1 MKLSVSL
8 LNAEDKN
15 KTTKKINNTEIDYFH
30 IDVMDGK
37 FVSQLSFS
45 LKEIQEISKISRK
58 PLDIHLMVE
67 DPSLIIEDLKE
78 LSNINNISIHIEIDK
93 DINKILS
100 KIKECGVK
108 RGLAIKPNTDINL
121 LKPYLDNID
130 IILIMTVEPGYG
142 GQPFIESSV
151 ERIKK
156 IKELIEGYNILLEV
170 DGGINDKTIKKISLS
185 DIAVVG
191 SYITTSDNMEER
203 INNLLV

>member
-1 MKLSVSL
+1 M
-8 LNAEDKN
+8 
-15 KTTKKINNTEIDYFH
+15 
-30 IDVMDGK
+30 
-37 FVSQLSFS
+37 
-45 LKEIQEISKISRK
+45 
-58 PLDIHLMVE
+58 
-67 DPSLIIEDLKE
+67 
-78 LSNINNISIHIEIDK
+78 
-93 DINKILS
+93 LS

-156 IKELIEGYNILLEV
+156 IKELIEDYNILLEV